1 VDIKMLDEL
10 QKRMD
15 GAVAKAAVATG
26 NLANLE
32 TPGYR
37 TREATFSD
45 VLEGR
50 LGSAPPLT
58 ATHTEHLQASGQLPE
73 ATREVAGLAPRLD
86 GNNVQLDR
94 ELLKLSGASGEF
106 KRAAAAYD
114 AIAKQLRYA
123 ITEGK

>member
-1 VDIKMLDEL
+1 MDIKMLDEL

-15 GAVAKAAVATG
+15 RAVAKAAAATG

-45 VLEGR
+45 VLEGQ
-50 LGSAPPLT
+50 LGSPLSLT
-58 ATHTEHLQASGQLPE
+58 ATHGEHLQASGQLPE
-73 ATREVAGLAPRLD
+73 ATGEVSGPAARLD

-94 ELLKLSGASGEF
+94 ELLKLGGASGEF

-114 AIAKQLRYA
+114 AITKQLRYA